1 LQARTN
7 CPDVSRQGY
16 AANFVWYQLLG
27 LRVEKGTIVVL
38 PLASNRSFSRIANHE
53 KKRKKTSHSLSSIPG
68 RSSAFSINRLDL
80 LHSRSAL
87 LLRSGRGILLKNPSW
102 RAKINLSLDFQL
114 SPRSC
119 VIRIERISLR
129 ERERDREQDKG

>member
-1 LQARTN
+1 LQERTN

-53 KKRKKTSHSLSSIPG
+53 KKRKKTSHPLSSIPG